1 MSTSAKSS
9 NGQVFSLYKE
19 MVVVKQAIKERPLKT
34 ARGFIAPVARNL
46 PHKQKRLN
54 EPEIPLEALK
64 KLQEKHQKITENT
77 AQKRLLEEHSRRMQ
91 VASEL
96 DRLRGN
102 PGLIHGLV
110 HQRVHNLSKQLGFD
124 PKKHRSGYD
133 AV

>member
-1 MSTSAKSS
+1 
-9 NGQVFSLYKE
+9 

-46 PHKQKRLN
+46 PHKQKKLN
-54 EPEIPLEALK
+54 EPEVPLETIK
-64 KLQEKHQKITENT
+64 KLQEKHQKLTENT
-77 AQKRLLEEHSRRMQ
+77 AHKRLLEEHSHRMQ
-91 VASEL
+91 IASEL

-110 HQRVHNLSKQLGFD
+110 HQRVRNLSEQLGFN
-124 PKKHRSGYD
+124 PRKHRSGYD

>member
-1 MSTSAKSS
+1 M
-9 NGQVFSLYKE
+9 VF
-19 MVVVKQAIKERPLKT
+19 VVQAIKERPLKT
-34 ARGFIAPVARNL
+34 TRGFIAPVARNL
-46 PHKQKRLN
+46 PHKQKKLN
-54 EPEIPLEALK
+54 EPEVPLEALK
-64 KLQEKHQKITENT
+64 KLQEKHQKLTENT

-110 HQRVHNLSKQLGFD
+110 HQRVHNLSQMIGFNSQ
-124 PKKHRSGYD
+124 KHRSGYD